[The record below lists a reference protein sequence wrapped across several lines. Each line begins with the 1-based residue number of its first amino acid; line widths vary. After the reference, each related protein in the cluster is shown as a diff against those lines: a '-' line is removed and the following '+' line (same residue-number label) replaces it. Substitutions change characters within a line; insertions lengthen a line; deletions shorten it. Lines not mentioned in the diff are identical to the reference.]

1 MNTNTKTEQKMQKK
15 NSNCLIVKDG
25 SDLQE
30 AEAGGESKVRG
41 EKYIFLFVLT
51 PFLPFLNLILVNY
64 IDPIRVI
71 FTFLNGLTLDWHL
84 LYHTKTT
91 KRKHRHMI
99 NDPKEKNV

>member
-1 MNTNTKTEQKMQKK
+1 MQKK

-71 FTFLNGLTLDWHL
+71 LTFLNELTLDWHL